1 LFLSF
6 GSISIFSADVA
17 AIAIVIVIATVAF
30 VILRV
35 KRGVGYCVKDGRG
48 EERRAMDAHMCQI
61 SGRYKGTRLLFT

>member
-6 GSISIFSADVA
+6 GSISIFSADFA
-17 AIAIVIVIATVAF
+17 AIAIVIATVAF